1 MLIIRDTKRAKRNL
15 NVYLSIFKKKLLT
28 GDQLEQS
35 TEDPSICFYDLS
47 FLNQRHSKINA
58 TLSTS
63 HVLFKIAPISP
74 FSGPLQVFSL
84 LLSFHSTDPLQDEFG
99 DTWSKCPFVEVPDDN
114 LGECGKQAAF
124 SCRLILGLPQL
135 QRAISSSS
143 HLSQRSSQLV
153 SERSRDTKA
162 PDISA
167 QSGTTLF
174 VPINPRGLSRWGSLR
189 LCQAYLE
196 LDFTPL
202 PNSYFS
208 PFLPW
213 L

>member
-1 MLIIRDTKRAKRNL
+1 M
-15 NVYLSIFKKKLLT
+15 LT

-35 TEDPSICFYDLS
+35 TEDPSICFSHLS
-47 FLNQRHSKINA
+47 LLNQRHSNINA
-58 TLSTS
+58 TFSIS
-63 HVLFKIAPISP
+63 HALFKIAPTSP
-74 FSGPLQVFSL
+74 FSRPLQVFSL
-84 LLSFHSTDPLQDEFG
+84 FLSFHSTDPFQDEFG
-99 DTWSKCPFVEVPDDN
+99 DTWSKSPFVEVPADK
-114 LGECGKQAAF
+114 LRECGKQAAF
-124 SCRLILGLPQL
+124 SCRLILLLPQL

-174 VPINPRGLSRWGSLR
+174 VPINPRDLSHWGSLR

-196 LDFTPL
+196 SDFTPL
-202 PNSYFS
+202 PNPSLSHFIS
-208 PFLPW
+208 WF
-213 L
+213 